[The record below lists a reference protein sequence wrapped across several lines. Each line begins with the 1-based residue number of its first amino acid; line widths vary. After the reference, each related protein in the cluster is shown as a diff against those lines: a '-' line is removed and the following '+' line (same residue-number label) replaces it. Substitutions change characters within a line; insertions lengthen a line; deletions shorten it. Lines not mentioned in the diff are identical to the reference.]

1 MIMVSRDISTET
13 NNYLKEVVSFY
24 KLKEEQTITTQGSV
38 YFETLTNNLFICRF
52 LHDCINK
59 GLEYQKKR
67 ISRDKSDIA
76 KGINPEDAK
85 KIPQDFESL
94 KKNQDL
100 ILILAYEFFLNYLE
114 DIVRVSLKQNPRPL
128 KIINEEIKYKVPE
141 LVDKIVHDPTSILE
155 DLINILIFGSKEEGN
170 LKISPEHWIQIIEK
184 VQEEKIKESNK
195 AFWRVLGIRRNASSH
210 VSARREWEKIE
221 KSIDHTNIPV
231 WLYGILFLG
240 YTIDSSLCKKY
251 QIATNPI
258 FINLSGEPIY
268 DLQKVSLWHSE

>member
-1 MIMVSRDISTET
+1 MVSRDISTET

-59 GLEYQKKR
+59 GLEYQKER

-76 KGINPEDAK
+76 KRINPEDAK

-94 KKNQDL
+94 EKNQDL

-114 DIVRVSLKQNPRPL
+114 EIIRVSLKKNPRPL
-128 KIINEEIKYKVPE
+128 KVIKEEIRYKVPE
-141 LVDKIVHDPTSILE
+141 LVDKIVKDPLTSILE

-170 LKISPEHWIQIIEK
+170 LKIFPKHWIEIIEK
-184 VQEEKIKESNK
+184 VQEKEIKESNK
-195 AFWRVLGIRRNASSH
+195 AFWIVLGIRRNASSH
-210 VSARREWEKIE
+210 LSAREKWGKIE
-221 KSIDHTNIPV
+221 KRIDHTDTPI

-240 YTIDSSLCKKY
+240 YTIDSNLCKKY
-251 QIATNPI
+251 QIETNNI
-258 FINLSGEPIY
+258 SINFSGEPIY
-268 DLQKVSLWHSE
+268 DLQKVSLRHSV